1 MDWPAVIAAFRAHSL
16 LDDGAGDPLA
26 HQRQRANAPSG
37 RPMLALCEPQFDEME
52 PIAAAP
58 ENRAKAA

>member
-16 LDDGAGDPLA
+16 LDQDAGDPLA
-26 HQRQRANAPSG
+26 GQRPRANAPSS
-37 RPMLALCEPQFDEME
+37 RPVLALCEPQFDEME
-52 PIAAAP
+52 RIAAP

>member
-16 LDDGAGDPLA
+16 LDRGVGDPPA
-26 HQRQRANAPSG
+26 HQRQRAKAPSG
-37 RPMLALCEPQFDEME
+37 GPMLELCEPQFDEME
-52 PIAAAP
+52 RIAAAP